1 MALLNL
7 PFLDLVYA
15 FFILVPGFVT
25 YRIGRYVGKVTVEVD
40 RFNKTAYT
48 LVSSGIALSIMV
60 LTYAIAYDQPVE
72 SVVTDN
78 YSFGELGLAYL
89 ILLGIAS
96 VNGYVAGWLIDN
108 QLKDGLQTRREKTW
122 DIMLDSAE
130 RPIEARVVT
139 TEGREIHGYINA
151 YDTQDHG
158 KDVLFEYPQKIIRD
172 ENGEIKKKISIGDHA
187 YVNEGDISH
196 IYIESEVEV

>member
-1 MALLNL
+1 MVSFNL
-7 PFLDLVYA
+7 PLIDLVYA

-48 LVSSGIALSIMV
+48 LVSSGIALSLLI
-60 LTYAIAYDQPVE
+60 LTYAIAFRQPLE
-72 SVVTDN
+72 SVVTAE
-78 YSFGELGLAYL
+78 YTLGELGLAYL

-96 VNGYVAGWLIDN
+96 VNGCAAGWFIDN
-108 QLKDGLQTRREKTW
+108 RLKDGLQTRREKTW
-122 DIMLDSAE
+122 EIMLDSAE

-139 TEGREIHGYINA
+139 TEGREIHGYVNV

-158 KDVLFEYPQKIIRD
+158 KDVLLEYPQKIIRD
-172 ENGEIKKKISIGDHA
+172 ENGEIREKISIGDYA
-187 YVNEGDISH
+187 YVNEGDMSH
-196 IYIESEVEV
+196 IYIESKVDV